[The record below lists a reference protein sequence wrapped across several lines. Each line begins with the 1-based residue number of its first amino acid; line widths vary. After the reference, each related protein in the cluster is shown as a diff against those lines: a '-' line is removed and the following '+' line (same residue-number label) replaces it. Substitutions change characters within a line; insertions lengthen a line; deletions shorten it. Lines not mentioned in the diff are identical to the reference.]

1 VLVSAC
7 VDPFED
13 TAPGRR
19 PPERPGGPRPAVLLT
34 PYGVGMRGALNFDDI
49 EQLEVSARTPK
60 AHRRAAAKL
69 AEWAAKTN
77 RDDEVT
83 PADLLSA
90 AGWHLD
96 QAGDTEAALDLYRR
110 AVAAEGT
117 TTPDARC
124 LLHAALLQAGRL
136 DEARQVADDLR
147 RARPRII
154 DFAAMAE
161 TFELVGDLQQAHRWA
176 AMGVNR
182 LQLTAAVDAADDDYE
197 IVTLLDT
204 RRRIREALGFP
215 PDELDELDETDP

>member
-1 VLVSAC
+1 
-7 VDPFED
+7 
-13 TAPGRR
+13 
-19 PPERPGGPRPAVLLT
+19 VLLT
-34 PYGVGMRGALNFDDI
+34 AYGAAVRNWLNFDDI
-49 EQLEVSARTPK
+49 EEFEASARTPK

-69 AEWAAKTN
+69 SEWAAETN
-77 RDDEVT
+77 PDDEVT

-96 QAGDTEAALDLYRR
+96 QAGDTEAALTLHRQ
-110 AVAAEGT
+110 AVAAEGA

-182 LQLTAAVDAADDDYE
+182 LDLTATVDAADDDYE

>member
-1 VLVSAC
+1 
-7 VDPFED
+7 
-13 TAPGRR
+13 
-19 PPERPGGPRPAVLLT
+19 VLLT

-60 AHRRAAAKL
+60 AHRRAAAML
-69 AEWAAKTN
+69 AEWAAQMN

-83 PADLLSA
+83 SADLLSA

-124 LLHAALLQAGRL
+124 LLHAALLRAGRL

-182 LQLTAAVDAADDDYE
+182 LDLTATVDVADDDYE
-197 IVTLLDT
+197 IVTLLDA